1 MLLLL
6 PLNRKKHKEQSEGFP
21 LSFMFQEHKGKAMWD
36 VQEFPKSGHSVNVN
50 IIDRYEQK
58 YFFSLV
64 PMYIIVHFLIYQILL
79 VKSRLVGI
87 QKVNAH
93 LTNTRR
99 FCKITSGLCTAD
111 QRLWSIF

>member
-50 IIDRYEQK
+50 ILDRYEQK
-58 YFFSLV
+58 YFF
-64 PMYIIVHFLIYQILL
+64 FLGTHVYHCSFSYLPDFIGEI
-79 VKSRLVGI
+79 KVGW
-87 QKVNAH
+87 N
-93 LTNTRR
+93 
-99 FCKITSGLCTAD
+99 SEGECT
-111 QRLWSIF
+111 FNKY